1 MTDTDYDPTGSLA
14 DAFAPPRDGLVGV
27 AALLCGF
34 SASTRFLDQ
43 AMTRFT
49 GLGRT
54 GRDHQGQL
62 CTVLYLDPHLN
73 PRHSVIKPGDVAGL
87 YQAFPKPEE
96 KWHPRF
102 ELMHAKVAL
111 LGFASSWGGKPT
123 QFRVIVSTGN
133 WTESAASRDLDLVW
147 HCDVEGS
154 NAADEDRADLK
165 SAVRFFRTLSEYF
178 EPIGSDK
185 FDNVTGPFDELT
197 EAASAMAGRA
207 KLANGRFLSSF
218 DDPLLPQIV
227 KRLKAH
233 KVRSRNFIA
242 CGSGFFE
249 QGDDADEPE
258 VLKQIISQLSK
269 AGVSTANPPP
279 ENKLLVIN
287 IGTCGAVL
295 PWLRDQGLDNPGGWT
310 ICTPADPWAK
320 TPNNAPRTSLH
331 GKFIFL
337 ARMYNDTLSNGWLYL
352 GSGNLSRQGFLG
364 GASGSSKRGNVEA
377 GVVVRVDEHIK
388 RADLSNRLPIGEP
401 LSGELPDESEKEED
415 EEGGLGAIRQP
426 PPVIAFQAT
435 GSGREVRALW
445 SSNQIDADVALET
458 GETWTLSVG
467 TEHKVLPGDGPLPQA
482 VMVREAGARK
492 EAGQWVPVFAEDG
505 SYCRS
510 PYSPMKFDDLLGR
523 LKVYPNGQAEEDDED
538 DDSGSSFD
546 EPETGVEKGLP
557 GSQSADVLDRHSLP
571 IPRAMHLVETVAMG
585 NQNVSKDYLRGRA
598 DNIRTL
604 LIEGV
609 KPDLVREWQ
618 QLGIN
623 FLACLCRPGFAP
635 PPTLNDSK
643 LHDLYANSIHKV
655 AEAWGLSD
663 LPILGDDNAQ
673 SKGGKH
679 E

>member
-1 MTDTDYDPTGSLA
+1 MTDTDHDPTGSLA
-14 DAFAPPRDGLVGV
+14 DAFAPPRDDLVGV
-27 AALLCGF
+27 AALLCGL

-49 GLGRT
+49 GLGRI
-54 GRDHQGQL
+54 GRDRQGRL

-111 LGFASSWGGKPT
+111 LGFASSAGGKPT

-147 HCDVEGS
+147 RCDVEGP

-178 EPIGSDK
+178 EPIAGL
-185 FDNVTGPFDELT
+185 FDELT
-197 EAASAMAGRA
+197 ETASAMAGPA

-227 KRLKAH
+227 KRLEKTH
-233 KVRSRNFIA
+233 KVSRRNFIA

-249 QGDDADEPE
+249 QGDGAEPE
-258 VLKQIISQLSK
+258 VLKQIISRLSK
-269 AGVSTANPPP
+269 AGVSAATPSP

-310 ICTPADPWAK
+310 ICTPADPRAE
-320 TPNNAPRTSLH
+320 TLNNAPRTSLH

-337 ARMYNDTLSNGWLYL
+337 AAMRNDTLSNGWLYL
-352 GSGNLSRQGFLG
+352 GSGNLSRQGFLR
-364 GASGSSKRGNVEA
+364 GASGSSKPGNVEA
-377 GVVVRVDEHIK
+377 GVVVHVDEHIE
-388 RADLSNRLPIGEP
+388 RDDLSDRLPIGEP

-415 EEGGLGAIRQP
+415 EEDGLGAIRQP

-445 SSNQIDADVALET
+445 SSNQIDAFVTSET
-458 GETWTLSVG
+458 GVTLELPVG
-467 TEHKVLPGDGPLPQA
+467 TELVVLPGDGLLPQT
-482 VMVREAGARK
+482 VMVGEAAAPK

-510 PYSPMKFDDLLGR
+510 PYPPMGFDDLLGR

-546 EPETGVEKGLP
+546 EPETGVEKGLS

-571 IPRAMHLVETVAMG
+571 IHRAMHLVETVAMG
-585 NQNVSKDYLRGRA
+585 NQNVSKDHLRGRA
-598 DNIRTL
+598 SNIRTL

-609 KPDLVREWQ
+609 KPELVREWQ

-623 FLACLCRPGFAP
+623 FLDCLCRPGFAP
-635 PPTLNDSK
+635 PATLDDSK

-663 LPILGDDNAQ
+663 LPILGDDNVR
-673 SKGGKH
+673 SKGGEH